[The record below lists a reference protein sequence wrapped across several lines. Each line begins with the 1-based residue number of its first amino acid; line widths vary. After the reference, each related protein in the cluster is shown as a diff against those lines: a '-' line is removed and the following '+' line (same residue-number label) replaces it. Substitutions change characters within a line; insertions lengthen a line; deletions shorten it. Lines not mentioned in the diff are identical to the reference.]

1 MSGVENVGDSVIG
14 LVCNSKNSLR
24 SCNFT
29 FFNGVMA
36 MKKSILAVSAAVA
49 IGGMGFAGAAH
60 AVYYFGDGENATY
73 GGVVM
78 GGLVGLSHT
87 TYKADATD
95 VVLNEGGIGNYL
107 FTPYFTTQKDNNTLV
122 SIVNNDAVNGKI
134 VKVRFRGAAN
144 SEDLLDFQVFLSPSD
159 VWTAS
164 LTQGSDGKTVITTP
178 DKSCTLPAIGTAP
191 AADRTFKTNRL
202 VAVYPGAL
210 GPVLTTE
217 DQKNAQTRE
226 GYIEYL
232 NMADVV
238 PGSPL
243 FTAIKH
249 VNGVAPCT
257 PSMMAVLNSTALG
270 VAGTGPFVQDAND
283 ISALGLSAAS
293 GGLTGTWS
301 IFSNAQTKAY
311 GDNHIAVEAVDDGGN
326 PARGRISYAPQLAQG
341 ITDTGAPASVVNE
354 GTADPVL
361 RASVNSV
368 MWNDLPDM
376 STPFFGTDPK
386 ASVIALSTALSK
398 ETLNNEFVATGGAGA
413 VPWDTDWVVSH
424 ATRRYYATLTSGGS
438 IAQGDKD
445 FYDTTA
451 PNGNLAAR
459 STAGGYMLCQAG
471 TLTGFDREEGT
482 AGVAFSPSSQT
493 PFCGEVNVL
502 SFNRASQALNAS
514 VTNQVGTLTVDG
526 QPIQAGWAKLALRKN
541 GRSDALGAPVVGYS
555 ATSAVN
561 TSTYGNFGYNN
572 RHRWTRAPQSP
583 EAR

>member
-1 MSGVENVGDSVIG
+1 M
-14 LVCNSKNSLR
+14 
-24 SCNFT
+24 
-29 FFNGVMA
+29 
-36 MKKSILAVSAAVA
+36 
-49 IGGMGFAGAAH
+49 
-60 AVYYFGDGENATY
+60 
-73 GGVVM
+73 
-78 GGLVGLSHT
+78 
-87 TYKADATD
+87 
-95 VVLNEGGIGNYL
+95 
-107 FTPYFTTQKDNNTLV
+107 
-122 SIVNNDAVNGKI
+122 SIVNTDNVNGKI

-164 LTQGSDGKTVITTP
+164 LTQGADGKTVITTP
-178 DKSCTLPAIGTAP
+178 DKSCTLPSIGTAP
-191 AADRTFKTNRL
+191 TADRTFKTNRL

-210 GPVLTTE
+210 GPVLTTDE
-217 DQKNAQTRE
+217 QKNAQTRE

-243 FTAIKH
+243 YGAIKH

-257 PSMMAVLNSTALG
+257 PSMMAVLSSTAAG
-270 VAGTGPFVQDAND
+270 VAGTGPIVQDAND

-514 VTNQVGTLTVDG
+514 VTNQVFTLTVDG

-541 GRSDALGAPVVGYS
+541 GRLDALGAPVVGYS

-561 TSTYGNFGYNN
+561 TSTNGNFGYNN
-572 RHRWTRAPQSP
+572 RHRWTRPVP
-583 EAR
+583 NKDGIPVGG

>member
-1 MSGVENVGDSVIG
+1 
-14 LVCNSKNSLR
+14 
-24 SCNFT
+24 
-29 FFNGVMA
+29 

-49 IGGMGFAGAAH
+49 IAGMGFAGAAH
-60 AVYYFGDGENATY
+60 AVYYFGDGADGTY

-78 GGLVGLSHT
+78 GGLAGISHT
-87 TYKADATD
+87 TYKANATG
-95 VVLNEGGIGNYL
+95 VALNEGGIGNYL
-107 FTPYFTTQKDNNTLV
+107 FTPYFSTQQDNNTLV
-122 SIVNNDAVNGKI
+122 SIVNTDNVNGKI

-202 VAVYPGAL
+202 VSVYQGSL
-210 GPVLTTE
+210 GPVLTT
-217 DQKNAQTRE
+217 DAQKNAQTRE

-243 FTAIKH
+243 FGAIKH

-257 PSMMAVLNSTALG
+257 PSMMAVLSSTALG
-270 VAGTGPFVQDAND
+270 VPGTGPIVADAND

-311 GDNHIAVEAVDDGGN
+311 GDNHIAVEAVDGHGN
-326 PARGRISYAPQLAQG
+326 PARGKISYAPQLAQG
-341 ITDTGAPASVVNE
+341 ITDTGADADWVVLN

-361 RASVNSV
+361 TGSPNSV

-376 STPFFGTDPK
+376 STPVPRGAITPLG
-386 ASVIALSTALSK
+386 SVIALSTALSK
-398 ETLNNEFVATGGAGA
+398 ETLNNEFVATAGAGA

-424 ATRRYYATLTSGGS
+424 ATRRYYATLTPGGS
-438 IAQGDKD
+438 TATNTNP
-445 FYDTTA
+445 FYSTA
-451 PNGNLAAR
+451 ASGNLAAR
-459 STAGGYMLCQAG
+459 VTAGGYMLCQAG

-502 SFNRASQALNAS
+502 SFNRASQALSAS
-514 VTNQVGTLTVDG
+514 VTNQVVTLTVDG
-526 QPIQAGWAKLALRKN
+526 QPIQAGWAKLALRKA
-541 GRSDALGAPVVGYS
+541 SSATMALGAPVVGYS

-572 RHRWTRAPQSP
+572 RHRWTRAPQRV
-583 EAR
+583 ER

>member
-1 MSGVENVGDSVIG
+1 
-14 LVCNSKNSLR
+14 
-24 SCNFT
+24 
-29 FFNGVMA
+29 
-36 MKKSILAVSAAVA
+36 MKKSILALSAAA
-49 IGGMGFAGAAH
+49 AFGGMGFAGSAH
-60 AVYYFGDGENATY
+60 AVYYFGDGANATY

-78 GGLVGLSHT
+78 GGLAGVSHKT
-87 TYKADATD
+87 LAANATG
-95 VVLNEGGIGNYL
+95 VALNEGGIGNYL

-122 SIVNNDAVNGKI
+122 SIVNTDNVNGKI

-164 LTQGSDGKTVITTP
+164 LTQGADGKTVITTP
-178 DKSCTLPAIGTAP
+178 DKSCTLPSIGTAP
-191 AADRTFKTNRL
+191 TADRTFKTNRL
-202 VAVYPGAL
+202 VSVYPGAL
-210 GPVLTTE
+210 GPVLTTDE
-217 DQKNAQTRE
+217 QKNAQTRE

-243 FTAIKH
+243 YGAIKH

-257 PSMMAVLNSTALG
+257 PSMMAVLSSTAEG
-270 VAGTGPFVQDAND
+270 VAGTGPFVVDAND

-311 GDNHIAVEAVDDGGN
+311 GDNHIAVEAVDGAGN
-326 PARGRISYAPQLAQG
+326 PARARISYGPQLAQG

-376 STPFFGTDPK
+376 STPFFGTDPN

-514 VTNQVGTLTVDG
+514 VTNQVFTLTVDG

-541 GRSDALGAPVVGYS
+541 GRLDALGAPVVGYS

-561 TSTYGNFGYNN
+561 TSTNGNFGYNN
-572 RHRWTRAPQSP
+572 RHRWTRPVP
-583 EAR
+583 NKDGIPVGG

>member
-1 MSGVENVGDSVIG
+1 
-14 LVCNSKNSLR
+14 
-24 SCNFT
+24 
-29 FFNGVMA
+29 

-60 AVYYFGDGENATY
+60 AVYYFGDGANSTY

-78 GGLVGLSHT
+78 GGLAGVSHKT
-87 TYKADATD
+87 LAANATG
-95 VVLNEGGIGNYL
+95 VALNEGGIGNYL
-107 FTPYFTTQKDNNTLV
+107 FTPYFTTQQDNNTLV
-122 SIVNNDAVNGKI
+122 SIVNTDNVNGKI

-164 LTQGSDGKTVITTP
+164 LTQGADGKTVITTP
-178 DKSCTLPAIGTAP
+178 DKSCTLPSIGTAP
-191 AADRTFKTNRL
+191 TADRTFKTNRL
-202 VAVYPGAL
+202 VSVYPGAL
-210 GPVLTTE
+210 GPVLTTDE
-217 DQKNAQTRE
+217 QKNAQTRE

-243 FTAIKH
+243 FGAIKH

-257 PSMMAVLNSTALG
+257 PSMMAVLSSTAAG
-270 VAGTGPFVQDAND
+270 VAGTGPLVTDSND

-311 GDNHIAVEAVDDGGN
+311 GDNHIAVEAVDGAGN
-326 PARGRISYAPQLAQG
+326 PARGQISYAPQLAQG
-341 ITDTGAPASVVNE
+341 ITDTGAPATVVSQ

-361 RASVNSV
+361 TGSPNSV

-376 STPFFGTDPK
+376 STPVPSGAITPLG
-386 ASVIALSTALSK
+386 SVIALSTALSK
-398 ETLNNEFVATGGAGA
+398 ETLNNEFVATAGAGA

-424 ATRRYYATLTSGGS
+424 ATRRYYATLTPGGS
-438 IAQGDKD
+438 TATNTNP
-445 FYDTTA
+445 FYSAISPTTPSVNA
-451 PNGNLAAR
+451 PNLAPR
-459 STAGGYMLCQAG
+459 VTAGGYMLCQAG

-514 VTNQVGTLTVDG
+514 VTNQVVTLTVDG
-526 QPIQAGWAKLALRKN
+526 QPIQAGWAKLALRKA
-541 GRSDALGAPVVGYS
+541 SSASTALGAPVVGYS
-555 ATSAVN
+555 ATSAIN
-561 TSTYGNFGYNN
+561 TSTNGNFGYNN
-572 RHRWTRAPQSP
+572 RHRWTRALASTRQP
-583 EAR
+583 

>member
-1 MSGVENVGDSVIG
+1 
-14 LVCNSKNSLR
+14 
-24 SCNFT
+24 
-29 FFNGVMA
+29 

-60 AVYYFGDGENATY
+60 AVYYFGDGVDATFIGIVLGNLEGDTHSTQTANATA
-73 GGVVM
+73 V
-78 GGLVGLSHT
+78 S
-87 TYKADATD
+87 
-95 VVLNEGGIGNYL
+95 LNEGGIGNYL

-122 SIVNNDAVNGKI
+122 SIVNTDSVNGKI

-164 LTQGSDGKTVITTP
+164 LAQGSDGRTVITTP
-178 DKSCTLPAIGTAP
+178 DSSCTLPSIGAASTAE
-191 AADRTFKTNRL
+191 RTFRTSRL
-202 VAVYPGAL
+202 VATYPTPL
-210 GPVLTTE
+210 GPVATTPA
-217 DQKNAQTRE
+217 QANAQTRE

-257 PSMMAVLNSTALG
+257 PAMMAALSSTAKG
-270 VAGTGPFVQDAND
+270 SAAADGASATNVA
-283 ISALGLSAAS
+283 ALGMSAPS

-311 GDNHIAVEAVDDGGN
+311 GDNHIAVEAVDGAGN
-326 PARGRISYAPQLAQG
+326 PARGQISYAPQLAQG
-341 ITDTGAPASVVNE
+341 ITDTGAPASVVLN

-514 VTNQVGTLTVDG
+514 VTNQVFTLTVDG

-541 GRSDALGAPVVGYS
+541 GRLDALGAPVVGYS

-561 TSTYGNFGYNN
+561 TSTNGNFGYNN
-572 RHRWTRAPQSP
+572 RHRWTRPVP
-583 EAR
+583 NKDGIPVGG

>member
-1 MSGVENVGDSVIG
+1 
-14 LVCNSKNSLR
+14 
-24 SCNFT
+24 
-29 FFNGVMA
+29 
-36 MKKSILAVSAAVA
+36 MKKSILALSAAA
-49 IGGMGFAGAAH
+49 AFGGMGFAGSAH
-60 AVYYFGDGENATY
+60 AVYYFGDGANATY

-78 GGLVGLSHT
+78 GGLAGVSHKT
-87 TYKADATD
+87 LAANATD

-164 LTQGSDGKTVITTP
+164 LTQGADGKTVITTP
-178 DKSCTLPAIGTAP
+178 DKSCTLPSIGTAP
-191 AADRTFKTNRL
+191 TADRTFKTNRL
-202 VAVYPGAL
+202 VSVYPGAL
-210 GPVLTTE
+210 GPVLTTDE
-217 DQKNAQTRE
+217 QKNAQTRE

-243 FTAIKH
+243 FGAIKH

-257 PSMMAVLNSTALG
+257 PSMMAVLSSTAAG
-270 VAGTGPFVQDAND
+270 VAGTGPIVEDAND

-293 GGLTGTWS
+293 GGLSGTWS

-311 GDNHIAVEAVDDGGN
+311 GDNHIAVEAVDGAGN
-326 PARGRISYAPQLAQG
+326 PARGQISYAPQLAQG
-341 ITDTGAPASVVNE
+341 ITDTGAPASVVLN

-376 STPFFGTDPK
+376 STPVQRGERRPLR
-386 ASVIALSTALSK
+386 SINNLSAALSK
-398 ETLNNEFVATGGAGA
+398 DTLNNEFVATAGAGA
-413 VPWDTDWVVSH
+413 VPWDTDWVVTH
-424 ATRRYYATLTSGGS
+424 ATRRYNATLNSSGG
-438 IAQGDKD
+438 IAERPGNQ
-445 FYDTTA
+445 FYSTDAVT
-451 PNGNLAAR
+451 GNLTPR
-459 STAGGYMLCQAG
+459 ITAGGYMLCQSG
-471 TLTGFDREEGT
+471 VITGYDREEGT
-482 AGVAFSPSSQT
+482 AGVAFSPSSQF
-493 PFCGEVNVL
+493 PFCGEVNTI

-514 VTNQVGTLTVDG
+514 VTNQVVTLTVDG

-555 ATSAVN
+555 ATSAIN
-561 TSTYGNFGYNN
+561 TSTHGNFGYNN
-572 RHRWTRAPQSP
+572 RHRWTRPVP
-583 EAR
+583 NKEGIPVGG

>member
-1 MSGVENVGDSVIG
+1 
-14 LVCNSKNSLR
+14 
-24 SCNFT
+24 
-29 FFNGVMA
+29 

-60 AVYYFGDGENATY
+60 AVYYFGDGVDATFNGIVLGNLQGDTHSTRVANATA
-73 GGVVM
+73 V
-78 GGLVGLSHT
+78 S
-87 TYKADATD
+87 
-95 VVLNEGGIGNYL
+95 LNEGGIGNYL

-164 LTQGSDGKTVITTP
+164 LAQGSDGRTVITTP
-178 DKSCTLPAIGTAP
+178 DSSCTLPSIGAASTAE
-191 AADRTFKTNRL
+191 RTFKTSRL
-202 VAVYPGAL
+202 VATYPTPL
-210 GPVLTTE
+210 GPVATTPA
-217 DQKNAQTRE
+217 QANAQTRE

-257 PSMMAVLNSTALG
+257 PAMMAALSSTAAG
-270 VAGTGPFVQDAND
+270 SATAGGASATNVA
-283 ISALGLSAAS
+283 ALGMSAPS

-361 RASVNSV
+361 SASVNSV

-376 STPFFGTDPK
+376 STPVPAGVTDPK
-386 ASVIALSTALSK
+386 ASVKALSTALSK
-398 ETLNNEFVATGGAGA
+398 ETLNNEFVATAGAGA

-502 SFNRASQALNAS
+502 SFNRASQALSAS
-514 VTNQVGTLTVDG
+514 VTNQVVTLTVDG
-526 QPIQAGWAKLALRKN
+526 QPIQAGWAKLALRKA
-541 GRSDALGAPVVGYS
+541 SSASTALGAPVVGYS
-555 ATSAVN
+555 ATSAIN
-561 TSTYGNFGYNN
+561 TSTNGNFGYNN
-572 RHRWTRAPQSP
+572 RHRWTRALVTAPTGK
-583 EAR
+583 

>member
-1 MSGVENVGDSVIG
+1 
-14 LVCNSKNSLR
+14 
-24 SCNFT
+24 
-29 FFNGVMA
+29 

-60 AVYYFGDGENATY
+60 AVYYFGDGADATY

-78 GGLVGLSHT
+78 GGLAGVSHNT
-87 TYKADATD
+87 LAANATG
-95 VVLNEGGIGNYL
+95 VALNEGGIGNYL
-107 FTPYFTTQKDNNTLV
+107 FTPYFTTQRDNNTLV
-122 SIVNNDAVNGKI
+122 SIVNTDNVNGKI

-164 LTQGSDGKTVITTP
+164 LAQGSDGRTVITTP
-178 DKSCTLPAIGTAP
+178 DSSCTLPSIGAASTAE
-191 AADRTFKTNRL
+191 RTFKTSRL
-202 VAVYPGAL
+202 VATYPTPL
-210 GPVLTTE
+210 GPVATTPA
-217 DQKNAQTRE
+217 QANAQTRE

-311 GDNHIAVEAVDDGGN
+311 GDNHIAVEAVDYAGN
-326 PARGRISYAPQLAQG
+326 PARGRIVYAPQVATG
-341 ITDTGAPASVVNE
+341 IIDSGAVSTVITE

-361 RASVNSV
+361 NAAPNGV

-376 STPFFGTDPK
+376 STPFFGTDPN

-398 ETLNNEFVATGGAGA
+398 ETLNNEFVATAGAGP

-424 ATRRYYATLTSGGS
+424 ATRRYYATLDGAGNVVRNTNRGGNT
-438 IAQGDKD
+438 
-445 FYDTTA
+445 FYSNNNTG
-451 PNGNLAAR
+451 PR
-459 STAGGYMLCQAG
+459 ITAGGYMLCQAG
-471 TLTGFDREEGT
+471 TMVGFDREEGT
-482 AGVAFSPSSQT
+482 AGVAFSPSST
-493 PFCGEVNVL
+493 APFCGEVNTL
-502 SFNRASQALNAS
+502 SFNRASEALSAS
-514 VTNQVGTLTVDG
+514 VTNQVVTLTLAPTNA
-526 QPIQAGWAKLALRKN
+526 PIQAGWAKLSLRKA
-541 GRSDALGAPVVGYS
+541 SSATTALGAPVVGYA
-555 ATSAVN
+555 ATSAIN
-561 TSTYGNFGYNN
+561 TSTNGNFGYNN
-572 RHRWTRAPQSP
+572 RHRWTRALASTSG
-583 EAR
+583 R

>member
-1 MSGVENVGDSVIG
+1 
-14 LVCNSKNSLR
+14 
-24 SCNFT
+24 
-29 FFNGVMA
+29 

-60 AVYYFGDGENATY
+60 AVYYFGDGADATY

-78 GGLVGLSHT
+78 GGLAGVSHNT
-87 TYKADATD
+87 LAANATG
-95 VVLNEGGIGNYL
+95 VALNEGGIGNYL
-107 FTPYFTTQKDNNTLV
+107 FTPYFTTQRDNNTLV
-122 SIVNNDAVNGKI
+122 SIVNTDNVNGKI

-164 LTQGSDGKTVITTP
+164 LAQGSDGRTVITTP
-178 DKSCTLPAIGTAP
+178 DSSCTLPSIGAASTAE
-191 AADRTFKTNRL
+191 RTFKTSRL
-202 VAVYPGAL
+202 VATYPTPL
-210 GPVLTTE
+210 GPVATTPA
-217 DQKNAQTRE
+217 QANAQTRE

-311 GDNHIAVEAVDDGGN
+311 GDNHIAVEAVDYAGN
-326 PARGRISYAPQLAQG
+326 PARGRIVYAPQVATG
-341 ITDTGAPASVVNE
+341 IIDSGAVSTVITE

-361 RASVNSV
+361 NAAPNGV

-376 STPFFGTDPK
+376 STPFFGTDPN

-398 ETLNNEFVATGGAGA
+398 ETLNNEFVATAGAGP

-424 ATRRYYATLTSGGS
+424 ATRRYYATLDGAGNVVRNTNRGGNT
-438 IAQGDKD
+438 
-445 FYDTTA
+445 FYSNNNTG
-451 PNGNLAAR
+451 PR
-459 STAGGYMLCQAG
+459 ITAGGYMLCQAG
-471 TLTGFDREEGT
+471 TMVGFDREEGT
-482 AGVAFSPSSQT
+482 AGVAFSPSST
-493 PFCGEVNVL
+493 APFCGEVNTL
-502 SFNRASQALNAS
+502 SFNRASEALSAS
-514 VTNQVGTLTVDG
+514 VTNQVVTLTLAPTNA
-526 QPIQAGWAKLALRKN
+526 PIQAGWARLALRKA
-541 GRSDALGAPVVGYS
+541 SSTPTALGAPVVGYS

-572 RHRWTRAPQSP
+572 RHRWTRAPQREEGS
-583 EAR
+583 

>member
-1 MSGVENVGDSVIG
+1 
-14 LVCNSKNSLR
+14 
-24 SCNFT
+24 
-29 FFNGVMA
+29 

-60 AVYYFGDGENATY
+60 AVYYFGDGADATY

-78 GGLVGLSHT
+78 GGLAGVSHNT
-87 TYKADATD
+87 LAANATG
-95 VVLNEGGIGNYL
+95 VALNEGGIGNYL
-107 FTPYFTTQKDNNTLV
+107 FTPYFTTQRDNNTLV
-122 SIVNNDAVNGKI
+122 SIVNTDNVNGKI

-164 LTQGSDGKTVITTP
+164 LAQGSDGRTVITTP
-178 DKSCTLPAIGTAP
+178 DSSCTLPSIGAASTAE
-191 AADRTFKTNRL
+191 RTFKTSRL
-202 VAVYPGAL
+202 VATYPTPL
-210 GPVLTTE
+210 GPVATTPA
-217 DQKNAQTRE
+217 QANAQTRE

-311 GDNHIAVEAVDDGGN
+311 GDNHIAVEAVDYAGN
-326 PARGRISYAPQLAQG
+326 PARGRIVYAPQVATG
-341 ITDTGAPASVVNE
+341 IIDSGADSTVITE

-361 RASVNSV
+361 NAAPNGV

-376 STPFFGTDPK
+376 STPFFGTDPN

-398 ETLNNEFVATGGAGA
+398 ETLNNEFVATAGAGP

-424 ATRRYYATLTSGGS
+424 ATRRYYATLDGAGNVVRNTNRGGNT
-438 IAQGDKD
+438 
-445 FYDTTA
+445 FYSNNNTG
-451 PNGNLAAR
+451 PR
-459 STAGGYMLCQAG
+459 ITAGGYMLCQAG
-471 TLTGFDREEGT
+471 TMVGFDREEGT
-482 AGVAFSPSSQT
+482 AGVAFSPSST
-493 PFCGEVNVL
+493 APFCGEVNTL
-502 SFNRASQALNAS
+502 SFNRASEALSAS
-514 VTNQVGTLTVDG
+514 VTNQVVTLTLAPTNA
-526 QPIQAGWAKLALRKN
+526 PIQAGWARLALRKA
-541 GRSDALGAPVVGYS
+541 SSTPTALGAPVVGYS

-572 RHRWTRAPQSP
+572 RHRWTRAPQRREEPSIQGN
-583 EAR
+583 

>member
-1 MSGVENVGDSVIG
+1 
-14 LVCNSKNSLR
+14 
-24 SCNFT
+24 
-29 FFNGVMA
+29 
-36 MKKSILAVSAAVA
+36 MKKSILALSAAA
-49 IGGMGFAGAAH
+49 AFGCMGFAGSAH

-164 LTQGSDGKTVITTP
+164 LKQGEDGRTYITAP
-178 DKSCTLPAIGTAP
+178 DSSCTLPAIGTAP

-243 FTAIKH
+243 YGAIKH

-311 GDNHIAVEAVDDGGN
+311 GDNHIAVEAVDGAGN

-514 VTNQVGTLTVDG
+514 VTNQVFTLTVDG

-541 GRSDALGAPVVGYS
+541 GRLDALGAPVVGYS

-561 TSTYGNFGYNN
+561 TSTNGNFGYNN
-572 RHRWTRAPQSP
+572 RHRWTRPVP
-583 EAR
+583 NKDGIPVGG